1 MVNVVRELRESAG
14 LTQGELASRSGVAQ
28 PNIAAYEAGRRK
40 ASAAMVQ
47 RLREAARPLP
57 HDALATHRDA
67 LLDLAHAY
75 GLSNVRVFGSTARG
89 TDQPGSDLDI
99 LVSRAPG
106 IGLLALAAFAEE
118 AGELLGVSVD
128 VVTDGGLRSGHEILT
143 TAVAV

>member
-28 PNIAAYEAGRRK
+28 PNIAAYESGRRR
-40 ASAAMVQ
+40 ASAAMVE

-57 HDALATHRDA
+57 HDALAAHRDA
-67 LLDLAHAY
+67 LLEVARSH
-75 GLSNVRVFGSTARG
+75 GLSNVRVFGSAARG

-99 LVSRAPG
+99 LVTRATG

-118 AGELLGVSVD
+118 ASELLGVTVD